1 MIIDLIA
8 HFRRIRAWQF
18 ALRIGLTHARIPQR
32 LRRAL
37 GIQNRRT
44 GFLLKKFDN
53 QRR

>member
-8 HFRRIRAWQF
+8 HFRRICAWQF

-37 GIQNRRT
+37 GIQNRR
-44 GFLLKKFDN
+44 
-53 QRR
+53 RRPPAPARCRS